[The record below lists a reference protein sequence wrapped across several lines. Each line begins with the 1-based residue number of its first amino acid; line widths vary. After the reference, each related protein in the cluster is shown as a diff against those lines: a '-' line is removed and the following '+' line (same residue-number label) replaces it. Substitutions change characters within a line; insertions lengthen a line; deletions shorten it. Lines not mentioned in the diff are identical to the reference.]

1 MLEHCERSY
10 DNKVESL
17 STHLKEREER
27 IQRIID
33 CLVEESTRGTP
44 IIVEGKKDIKTLRTL
59 GVKGA
64 ILSAKTGGKSR
75 LDIVSEVQGTR
86 TNDVVL
92 LLDFDRRGREWTC
105 FLKAQ
110 LEKAKVKPDLTFWNQ
125 LHRFAGKDLKD
136 IEGLATYLENMK
148 KKQVSK
154 YGRGAV

>member
-1 MLEHCERSY
+1 MLECCKGVY
-10 DNKVESL
+10 DHKVEAL

-33 CLVEESTRGTP
+33 CLVEESARGTP
-44 IIVEGKKDIKTLRTL
+44 IIVEGRKDVKTLRTL

-92 LLDFDRRGREWTC
+92 LLDFDRRGREWTS
-105 FLKAQ
+105 FLKEQ

-125 LHRFAGKDLKD
+125 LHRFAGKELKD

-148 KKQVSK
+148 KQASK
-154 YGRGAV
+154 YGRGAA